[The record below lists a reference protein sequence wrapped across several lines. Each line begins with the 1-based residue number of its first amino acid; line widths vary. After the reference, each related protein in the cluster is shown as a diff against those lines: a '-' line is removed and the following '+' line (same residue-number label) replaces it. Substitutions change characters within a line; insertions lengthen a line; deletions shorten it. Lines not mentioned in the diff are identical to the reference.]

1 MTAKKR
7 SGRTLKVG
15 MAGLTSM
22 WWPIAIARSLAKAK
36 GAKLLAA
43 ATIGSP
49 EKAVLEHLGMTPEAY
64 AGKFA
69 LTLYRD
75 AEEMVR
81 REKLDAIVLCVPH
94 SEHADWVERMARLG
108 VDIYIPK
115 SFATTLSDAA
125 RIVQAGRIHGVNIAC
140 GPSDRYQPAVLAAK
154 AAIDRGLIGEV
165 FALRLAHHHGTIEGF
180 HKNDWYRRK
189 KEGGPE
195 LSLAWYVI
203 DLAMHLTGSRVKRVF
218 ALYKN
223 YTTASSPF
231 MDCGKMVLS
240 MGTGAM
246 VSCDMYF
253 CNRFPYPVWEMEIVG
268 PRGAVVVHAD
278 PESPG
283 RTVVALHS
291 AKGVQALP
299 LPARPPDR
307 EVAWVEGFRRGIP
320 AVVPAEEALEITRI
334 SLAARD
340 SARSG
345 KPVSTVE
352 AHGRERTRSRKHTR
366 FPKGS

>member
-1 MTAKKR
+1 MTAKSR
-7 SGRTLKVG
+7 SARPLKVG
-15 MAGLTSM
+15 MAGLTSLY
-22 WWPIAIARSLAKAK
+22 WPVAIAQSLAKAK

-43 ATIGSP
+43 ATLRSP
-49 EKAVLEHLGMTPEAY
+49 EKAVLEHLGMSPEAY
-64 AGKFA
+64 ANRFA

-75 AEEMVR
+75 AEEMIR
-81 REKLDAIVLCVPH
+81 REELDAVVLCVAH
-94 SEHADWVERMARLG
+94 SEHADWAERIARLG

-115 SFATTLSDAA
+115 PFATTLADAA

-140 GPSDRYQPAVLAAK
+140 GPSDRYQPAILAAK
-154 AAIDRGLIGEV
+154 GAIARGLIGEP

-203 DLAMHLTGSRVKRVF
+203 DLAMHLTGSRVKSVF
-218 ALYKN
+218 ALYRN

-231 MDCGKMVLS
+231 MDCGKMVLG

-268 PRGAVVVHAD
+268 PRGAVVVHDD
-278 PESPG
+278 PASPG
-283 RTVVALHS
+283 RTIAALHS
-291 AKGVQALP
+291 AKGVKALR
-299 LPARPPDR
+299 LPSRPQDR
-307 EVAWVEGFRRGIP
+307 EAAWVEGFRRGIP

-334 SLAARD
+334 SLAALD
-340 SARSG
+340 SSRSG
-345 KPVSTVE
+345 KPVST
-352 AHGRERTRSRKHTR
+352 AQARGR
-366 FPKGS
+366 

>member
-1 MTAKKR
+1 MTAKTGSAR
-7 SGRTLKVG
+7 HLKVG
-15 MAGLTSM
+15 MAGLTALY
-22 WWPIAIARSLAKAK
+22 WPVALAQSLAKEK
-36 GAKLLAA
+36 GAKLIAA
-43 ATIGSP
+43 ATLRSP

-64 AGKFA
+64 AARFA

-81 REKLDAIVLCVPH
+81 REKLDAVVLCVPH
-94 SEHADWVERMARLG
+94 SQHADWAERLARLG
-108 VDIYIPK
+108 VDIYITK
-115 SFATTLSDAA
+115 SFATTLADAA
-125 RIVQAGRIHGVNIAC
+125 RIVRAGRTHGVNIAC
-140 GPSDRYQPAVLAAK
+140 GPSDRCQPAILAARTVI
-154 AAIDRGLIGEV
+154 ARGLIGEP

-195 LSLAWYVI
+195 LSLAWYVV

-218 ALYKN
+218 ALYGN
-223 YTTASSPF
+223 YTTVSSPF

-268 PRGAVVVHAD
+268 PRGAGVVHAD
-278 PESPG
+278 PASG
-283 RTVVALHS
+283 KTVAALHS
-291 AKGVQALP
+291 ANGIKLLP
-299 LPARPPDR
+299 LPSRPPDR
-307 EVAWVEGFRRGIP
+307 ETAWVEGFRRGGP
-320 AVVPAEEALEITRI
+320 AVVPAAEALEITRI

-345 KPVSTVE
+345 KPVSTAQ
-352 AHGRERTRSRKHTR
+352 AHGPASARSQSRAR
-366 FPKGS
+366 A